1 MCTRSLLICLGAI
14 VVLTTVSTAQPVLG
28 TRELRWFDATN
39 TSYIGLSGPTTG
51 SNYTLL
57 LPTAAPTANSN
68 SLLIVNAASAPWTMI
83 WQPTSTTPGDV
94 LTITSSAAAWS
105 QPFWFLEGNT
115 FTGTPTATGLGV
127 APVAT
132 TRWIG
137 TNTATDFRI
146 GTNNVIRGILSG
158 TTGILSL
165 QNDIFVNSSGNG
177 GNGVRVGRGAGT
189 GTAPTLS
196 TVVGDGSLSVNTIGA
211 SNTAV
216 GYNALLSN
224 TTGSFNSALGAGA
237 LASNT
242 TGSNNTAMGVN
253 TLNAN
258 VIGGGNTA
266 IGSQAL
272 RFSTGTANTAIGAWS
287 LQSATAADS
296 NVAVGAEALMNLT
309 TGRANV
315 ALGFAAGRATTTGS
329 RNIFIGPMA
338 GTAEE
343 ATASDHFHLGGMS
356 NDGSIM
362 NPLLFGRLDLGRLWV
377 NPLSANP
384 TIPGGMLHVT
394 SGSTGVRPL
403 VLRAASGQVADFMQA
418 ETNTGRVV
426 FSINATGGLDFRPIP
441 VVGGAQQTREFRLY
455 DLDGDYIGFKAP
467 NNIDAADARVWTLP
481 GTYGAQG
488 DFLTSNTAGVLQWLS
503 GFIYPPFVYDNASN
517 AGNTESPQTFILGSI
532 PENPTNVALGLNQAA
547 NNTGIGFNVLK
558 NLKTADD
565 NTAVGHQALFTLTGT
580 VGATVYG
587 SSGGS
592 RNVAIGKDAM
602 YSADGATALQTNE
615 NVAVGTSAMYML
627 TSGSRNVGIGYE
639 ALYSNTTASGN
650 VAVGYRTLRSLTT
663 GVSNVAVGDSALVN
677 LTSGSRNTA
686 VGTGALMSATTAV
699 DNIAV
704 GLDPLQFNTTGY
716 SNVAIGNASMIRN
729 VTGKENVAIGNTSLS
744 RVQTGSNNV
753 AIGFEAG
760 GRLETSSNSNVAIG
774 YRALRG
780 GPSAFVSTVTSYN
793 TAIGFEAL
801 LNMSNA
807 TGNQYNVA
815 IGSNALRGTAGG
827 TFQGQRNVAIG
838 HSTLENVVNA
848 SSNVA
853 IGYLSLQSLSTGPN
867 NVAIGASSLN
877 LGSTASNNVAIGS
890 ESMAGTTGFFTTSSN
905 NTAIGYRALRANLTG
920 SSNTAIGSSA
930 LAANTTGVSNVAL
943 GSSALLSA
951 TTAGSS
957 IAIGANALSTTQL
970 ASNNVAVGTNSMQGS
985 TSFRLGDAAF
995 GFGTGNVGIGHQT
1008 LASIRFT
1015 SMSNTAIGSNA
1026 LGAMLQSSGNT
1037 AVGAGALRN
1046 YTERPTLA
1054 ESNTRNTAIGDSAM
1068 ALLTVGINNVAVGTR
1083 ALHNSLAASNNTAV
1097 GDSALFFQTAG
1108 TSNVA
1113 IGRSAMLGASGFP
1126 LTGSNNVAI
1135 GNLAMRDIRTTA
1147 NSNTAVGVSAMQSL
1161 TTGNS
1166 NVALGASAGFNNQ
1179 TNNGR
1184 LYIGNA
1190 AATAL
1195 IHGDFSTGRVMINA
1209 TGMTTSALSA
1219 PTINAALDIRT
1230 LVAGDRGLVIRTA
1243 AAATANAFEVQD
1255 NLGAVRFAISPSGNL
1270 SAINGVSY
1278 TWPTA
1283 APAAAAVGQLGSG
1296 IMEVTNTGAM
1306 QWRQFVVVTANN
1318 LDFPNTDGQAVSD
1331 LDVAVVGAQIG
1342 DVVQLGTPVPLA
1354 NTMYTAW
1361 VQADDL
1367 VRIRLHNYAAAGNFA
1382 DPAAA
1387 NFKITVMK

>member
-1 MCTRSLLICLGAI
+1 MKRLTHTAWFIAVLLIVG
-14 VVLTTVSTAQPVLG
+14 TTGVIAQPTLG
-28 TRELRWFDATN
+28 TRQLQLFDNTGTN
-39 TSYIGLSGPTTG
+39 SLTLQTAGSFTSYVLQ
-51 SNYTLL
+51 
-57 LPTAAPTANSN
+57 LPGQPSALNQN
-68 SLLIVNAASAPWTMI
+68 SLLSITSSGTPWTMGYLN
-83 WQPTSTTPGDV
+83 TSTTPGGV
-94 LTITSSAAAWS
+94 LTIGSGGVVSWD

-115 FTGTPTATGLGV
+115 FAGTPTATGLGA

-146 GTNNVIRGILSG
+146 GTNNTIRAILSG
-158 TTGILSL
+158 AATATTPPIPAGTLSL
-165 QNDIFVNSSGNG
+165 QNDLFVNATGNG
-177 GNGVRVGRGAGT
+177 GNGIRIGRGAGT
-189 GTAPTLS
+189 TPTLN
-196 TVVGDGSLSVNTIGA
+196 TVVGDGSLSVNTTGA

-216 GYNALLSN
+216 GFNALLSN

-309 TGRANV
+309 TGKANV
-315 ALGFAAGRATTTGS
+315 ALGFAAGRPITTGS

-338 GTAEE
+338 GTAED
-343 ATASDHFHLGGMS
+343 ATASDHFHLGGM
-356 NDGSIM
+356 NQDGTIM

-377 NPLSANP
+377 NPLSTNP
-384 TIPGGMLHVT
+384 AVPGGMLHVT

-565 NTAVGHQALFTLTGT
+565 NTAVGHQAMYTLTGQI
-580 VGATVYG
+580 GATTYG
-587 SSGGS
+587 AAGGS

-602 YSADGATALQTNE
+602 YSADGASTTSANE
-615 NVAVGTSAMYML
+615 NVAVGTSAMYTL
-627 TSGSRNVGIGYE
+627 TSGTRNVGIGYE
-639 ALYSNTTASGN
+639 ALYTNTTASGN
-650 VAVGYRTLRSLTT
+650 VAVGYRTLRSSTT
-663 GVSNVAVGDSALVN
+663 GVNNVAVGDSVLVAL
-677 LTSGSRNTA
+677 TTGARNTA
-686 VGTGALMSATTAV
+686 VGAGALKSLTTAADNTAIGFNALQSNSFGAGNVALGAGALQSITTGTQNVAIGGGAAQRLATTSSNNLAIGYQTLLSLSGTITSNNTAIGHQALLNMSGTVNNLWNVAIGSLALRGGATGFTGQHNVAIGSSTLFSATTAGF
-699 DNIAV
+699 NIA
-704 GLDPLQFNTTGY
+704 
-716 SNVAIGNASMIRN
+716 IGSS
-729 VTGKENVAIGNTSLS
+729 SL
-744 RVQTGSNNV
+744 RDLTTGSNNV
-753 AIGFEAG
+753 AIGH
-760 GRLETSSNSNVAIG
+760 TSM
-774 YRALRG
+774 AL
-780 GPSAFVSTVTSYN
+780 
-793 TAIGFEAL
+793 
-801 LNMSNA
+801 A
-807 TGNQYNVA
+807 T
-815 IGSNALRGTAGG
+815 T
-827 TFQGQRNVAIG
+827 
-838 HSTLENVVNA
+838 A

-853 IGYLSLQSLSTGPN
+853 IGFEALVGITTPITSSSN
-867 NVAIGASSLN
+867 IAIG
-877 LGSTASNNVAIGS
+877 
-890 ESMAGTTGFFTTSSN
+890 F
-905 NTAIGYRALRANLTG
+905 RALRSNQTG
-920 SSNTAIGSSA
+920 SSNTALGTSA
-930 LAANTTGVSNVAL
+930 LQSSTTGVNNIAI
-943 GSSALLSA
+943 GASALLAA

-957 IAIGANALSTTQL
+957 IAIGTSALSTTQL
-970 ASNNVAVGTNSMQGS
+970 ASNNVAIGTNSMQGS
-985 TSFRLGDAAF
+985 TSFRLGDVAF
-995 GFGTGNVGIGHQT
+995 GFGTGNVGVGHRT
-1008 LASIRFT
+1008 LAGIRFT

-1026 LGAMLQSSGNT
+1026 LASMLQSSGNT
-1037 AVGAGALRN
+1037 AIGAGALTN
-1046 YTERPTLA
+1046 FTERPTLA

-1068 ALLTVGINNVAVGTR
+1068 ALLTQGFNNVAVGTR
-1083 ALHNSLAASNNTAV
+1083 ALHNSTLASNNTAV
-1097 GDSALFFQTAG
+1097 GDEALFFQTTG

-1113 IGRSAMLGASGFP
+1113 IGRSAMLGASGFA
-1126 LTGSNNVAI
+1126 LTGANNVAI

-1147 NSNTAVGVSAMQSL
+1147 NTNTAVGTSAMQSI

-1190 AATAL
+1190 AAAAL

-1230 LVAGDRGLVIRTA
+1230 LAAGDRGLVIRTA
-1243 AAATANAFEVQD
+1243 ASATANAFEVQD
-1255 NLGAVRFAISPSGNL
+1255 NVGAVRFAVSPSGNL

-1367 VRIRLHNYAAAGNFA
+1367 VRIRLHNYAIAGVFA